1 MIMHVVGNRP
11 QLIKLAPLSREL
23 HNRGYEDIIIHTGQH
38 YDENMSDIFFNELG
52 IEKPYKNLRIGSG
65 SHAQM
70 TGMALI
76 ELEKLMNDI
85 SPSAV
90 VVYGDTNSTLAA
102 ALAAV
107 KLDIPIVHIEAGPRT
122 YAKNNPEEINR
133 TLVDHI
139 SKILCCPDRDSVE
152 NLKKENITEGV
163 FFTGDIMHDTF
174 LYCKKKGNKEILEKY
189 NVDKEEYVLMTWHR
203 QENTN
208 SKERMNK
215 ILDFIVRIN
224 DQVLCPLHPRT
235 KKMLEIFGL
244 WEKALKIE
252 NLKIVEPIGYMDMV
266 ALMNDCKYVLC
277 DSGGVSKETYF
288 AKKKCLFMLKF
299 NPWKELV
306 NREHIITIDFD
317 DSRDR
322 SDKIKIANAI
332 KGTEDCNK
340 GDLFGDGTTSEQVVE
355 ILKTYKLI

>member
-1 MIMHVVGNRP
+1 M
-11 QLIKLAPLSREL
+11 
-23 HNRGYEDIIIHTGQH
+23 
-38 YDENMSDIFFNELG
+38 
-52 IEKPYKNLRIGSG
+52 
-65 SHAQM
+65 
-70 TGMALI
+70 
-76 ELEKLMNDI
+76 
-85 SPSAV
+85 
-90 VVYGDTNSTLAA
+90 
-102 ALAAV
+102 
-107 KLDIPIVHIEAGPRT
+107 
-122 YAKNNPEEINR
+122 
-133 TLVDHI
+133 
-139 SKILCCPDRDSVE
+139 
-152 NLKKENITEGV
+152 
-163 FFTGDIMHDTF
+163 
-174 LYCKKKGNKEILEKY
+174 
-189 NVDKEEYVLMTWHR
+189 LMTCHR

-215 ILDFIVRIN
+215 ILNFIVRIN

-288 AKKKCLFMLKF
+288 AKKRCLFMLKF

-322 SDKIKIANAI
+322 SDKIKIANAV
-332 KGTEDCNK
+332 KGTEDCNN